1 MRELRALVQVSLL
14 TMRRQ
19 LFARKSIVAIV
30 LIVLMVLVAVTWT
43 VRWSRRFEENA
54 DRTRK
59 VTHFDGKTKVA
70 EFTDHN
76 SPRPE
81 ESARVRTKSFAS
93 LLIMGPFVTFLLPIL
108 CLTFATAAIGEER
121 EERTLVYL
129 LTRPIARW
137 RTYLAKGLGV
147 TPVVLLIV
155 AAAFGLTC
163 LAGGTAGLPL
173 VPNFLPGLMIGALA
187 YSSLFLFI
195 GAVFPK
201 PLVVSIVYALL
212 IETMIGNMPGTLKRI
227 SISYHTQCLL
237 YSAGESIEMAPRN
250 PERFVALDGD
260 TSEQVLWY
268 LAGSLAVIGAFLF
281 HRREYRD
288 LA

>member
-1 MRELRALVQVSLL
+1 MFNSMRELRGLMQVSLL

-19 LFARKSIVAIV
+19 LFARKTIVAIV
-30 LIVLMVLVAVTWT
+30 LVSLMALVAVTWT
-43 VRWSRRFEENA
+43 VRWSQRYEGNEPKRM
-54 DRTRK
+54 
-59 VTHFDGKTKVA
+59 
-70 EFTDHN
+70 
-76 SPRPE
+76 
-81 ESARVRTKSFAS
+81 ESFGS

-108 CLTFATAAIGEER
+108 CLTYATAAIGEER

-129 LTRPIARW
+129 LTRPLARW

-147 TPVVLLIV
+147 TPVVVLIV
-155 AAAFGLTC
+155 AAAFVLTC

-173 VPNFLPGLMIGALA
+173 VPSFLPGIVIGALA
-187 YSSLFLFI
+187 YTSLFLFI

-212 IETMIGNMPGTLKRI
+212 IETMVGNMPGTLKRI
-227 SISYHTQCLL
+227 SISFHTQCLL
-237 YSAGESIEMAPRN
+237 YSAGESIEMTPRN
-250 PERFVALDGD
+250 PERFVALPAD
-260 TSEQVLWY
+260 TSELVLWY